1 MNWQEIVVIVV
12 LLLSS
17 LSGLV
22 LTFYTWRRRSLP
34 GLWAFGVIAIGLA
47 WWSFWY
53 AAEVALPGLPSK
65 VWMARLEY
73 IGIVWVPFG
82 WVTFALAYT
91 ERGKWLTR
99 KWILLLGLIPVITII
114 AAFTN
119 DFHHLFY
126 TSVALNE
133 NGPLSVLDASYGL
146 LWYLNF
152 GYAYILLLVG
162 TVLLFIRIFSIP
174 KAYWFQQVLLIISP
188 LLPWV
193 ANLLYVLRISPMP
206 QLDLSPLAF
215 TVSALILGMD
225 IFRFRLFDVSPLARS
240 TVIDNMDI
248 VMMVVDNQDRV
259 VDVNPAACALL
270 GYKTEELLGQTVREI
285 FRGFPELFE
294 RFSNV
299 AEINEEIDISQDG
312 NQLYF
317 RVQIN
322 PIYDNSQRVSGR
334 LLLLT
339 DITRSK
345 ITEQALMLAQV
356 RTEFLAKV
364 SHELRTPINAVLGMA
379 ELLTHGV
386 YGPVNDRQEKALN
399 QIVERTVHLNHLIK
413 DLLEYTHRETG
424 NFALQNKEFS
434 PVKLLESVQE
444 IFGVLARDKG
454 LSLKTEVLP
463 GIFPTMLGDST
474 RLLQILLNLTE
485 NAIKFTEVGE
495 VVVRFQKV
503 DSEHWALEVS
513 DTGIGI
519 PDELQ
524 KHIFEAF
531 QQANYSITRDK
542 EGVGLGLSIVKQ
554 LVDGMGGTI
563 QIKQVDQGGTTFL
576 IVLPLLKSDAKGNDY
591 LIDTNLMF

>member
-1 MNWQEIVVIVV
+1 M
-12 LLLSS
+12 
-17 LSGLV
+17 
-22 LTFYTWRRRSLP
+22 
-34 GLWAFGVIAIGLA
+34 
-47 WWSFWY
+47 
-53 AAEVALPGLPSK
+53 
-65 VWMARLEY
+65 
-73 IGIVWVPFG
+73 
-82 WVTFALAYT
+82 
-91 ERGKWLTR
+91 
-99 KWILLLGLIPVITII
+99 
-114 AAFTN
+114 
-119 DFHHLFY
+119 
-126 TSVALNE
+126 
-133 NGPLSVLDASYGL
+133 
-146 LWYLNF
+146 
-152 GYAYILLLVG
+152 
-162 TVLLFIRIFSIP
+162 
-174 KAYWFQQVLLIISP
+174 
-188 LLPWV
+188 
-193 ANLLYVLRISPMP
+193 
-206 QLDLSPLAF
+206 
-215 TVSALILGMD
+215 
-225 IFRFRLFDVSPLARS
+225 
-240 TVIDNMDI
+240 
-248 VMMVVDNQDRV
+248 
-259 VDVNPAACALL
+259 
-270 GYKTEELLGQTVREI
+270 
-285 FRGFPELFE
+285 
-294 RFSNV
+294 
-299 AEINEEIDISQDG
+299 
-312 NQLYF
+312 
-317 RVQIN
+317 
-322 PIYDNSQRVSGR
+322 
-334 LLLLT
+334 
-339 DITRSK
+339 
-345 ITEQALMLAQV
+345 
-356 RTEFLAKV
+356 
-364 SHELRTPINAVLGMA
+364 
-379 ELLTHGV
+379 
-386 YGPVNDRQEKALN
+386 
-399 QIVERTVHLNHLIK
+399 HLNHLIK